1 MVKLMFYIIYGIP
14 EIGKV
19 ELPFNT
25 VLQNTA
31 LDVYYKCICTH
42 KITVSTIF
50 RCESFKL
57 KKKSVSKPRSMR
69 LHFALLMLLYDT
81 ESGQF
86 DINRI
91 DTEIKLSLSV

>member
-1 MVKLMFYIIYGIP
+1 MFNIIYGMP

-19 ELPFNT
+19 ELPFNI

-31 LDVYYKCICTH
+31 LDVYYKCICTD

-57 KKKSVSKPRSMR
+57 LKKTCIQTRSIR

-81 ESGQF
+81 ESVQF

-91 DTEIKLSLSV
+91 DAEIKLHLSV